1 MSAAESDT
9 TSSATTV
16 VPPDRFLKAKDPI
29 LKAQFN
35 SFRRTVEAKLQPAQ
49 QDYWNTV
56 WAPAVD
62 GAFRKLNQNRKWF
75 YSFQGTSTAAAVI
88 VPALVGLNL
97 SGTGGVRVR
106 WVTFAIG
113 LIGALSSSFLQM
125 FRFGARWRLNRDY
138 FSALLLRGRNYVT
151 SLALTQGQPTQEAW
165 KEFREG
171 VDAII
176 ATYDRTYDAEII
188 SAVQP
193 QAPGGSSTAAE
204 TQR

>member
-1 MSAAESDT
+1 MGAAESDT
-9 TSSATTV
+9 NSSTTTV
-16 VPPDRFLKAKDPI
+16 VPSDLLKVKDPF
-29 LKAQFN
+29 LKAQFD

-49 QDYWNTV
+49 QEYWNSV

-62 GAFRKLNQNRKWF
+62 GAFRKLNQNREWF
-75 YSFQGTSTAAAVI
+75 YSLQSVSTAAAVI

-97 SGTGGVRVR
+97 SGTGGVTVR

-113 LIGALSSSFLQM
+113 LIGAVCSSFLQL

-151 SLALTQGQPTQEAW
+151 SLALTQEQPTQKAW
-165 KEFREG
+165 NEFRSG

-176 ATYDRTYDAEII
+176 ANYDRTYDAEII

-193 QAPGGSSTAAE
+193 QAPGRSSTAAE
-204 TQR
+204 TER